1 MSVPDRDRAIASAT
15 STSFKLNSKP
25 SSSSFS
31 PHLDVV
37 ERRGSLNNDSAKN
50 NLAKFEAYRDQSYQ

>member
-25 SSSSFS
+25 SSSFS